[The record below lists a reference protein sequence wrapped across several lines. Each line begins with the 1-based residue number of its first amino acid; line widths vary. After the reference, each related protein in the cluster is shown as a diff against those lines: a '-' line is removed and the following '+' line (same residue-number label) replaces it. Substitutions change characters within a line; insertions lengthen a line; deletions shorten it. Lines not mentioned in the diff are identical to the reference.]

1 MYLYMSIVLLNSSTI
16 YNAGSTAPNG
26 IWGTNTYGT
35 LGTNAAVC
43 WYSGFQNYGATP
55 DALNN
60 TTAQQLFVYTYTSPS
75 VTTCNIYAGFDGNG
89 WFYLNGISTSIAIN
103 SWNNTYSYTTV
114 NLNAGANVFYFFV
127 TNGNYGGANPS
138 GFNCLVTSSNNTSLF
153 FTNSTFSGWSV
164 YLENQFYFNT
174 NTITG
179 YETQNLDI
187 SQTYQASY
195 QVIKLINSAT
205 TSAAYTLAASANS
218 TSATANSTSTTANST
233 STTAN
238 NTVGT
243 ANYYANTANS
253 TSTTAINTANS
264 VINDANN
271 LPYVSRSGNNTFFT
285 WYLYFNNLAI
295 QSASGTGSQRLY
307 SRYTGNHGGWYIL
320 STSSSSIKTKT
331 NVYDITP
338 EESAQVYKMRPV
350 KFNFKDDL
358 EKECIGF
365 IAEEMFELEPRV
377 VPYKLVDGVKEPVSI
392 NYEHL
397 VPLLVA
403 EIKNLK
409 KYADELKEK
418 IDNLIKSG
426 QKKYKSV

>member
-1 MYLYMSIVLLNSSTI
+1 MSIVLLNSSTI

-55 DALNN
+55 DGINN

-75 VTTCNIYAGFDGNG
+75 VSTCNIYAGFDGTG
-89 WFYLNGISTSIAIN
+89 WFYLNGVSTPIAIN
-103 SWNNTYSYTTV
+103 GWNNTYSYTTV
-114 NLNAGANVFYFFV
+114 NLNAGANIFYFFV
-127 TNGNYGGANPS
+127 TNGNYGSANPS

-153 FTNSTFSGWSV
+153 FTNSTFTGWTV

-174 NTITG
+174 NTMTG
-179 YETQNLDI
+179 YEIQNLDI
-187 SQTYQASY
+187 AKTYQASY

-218 TSATANSTSTTANST
+218 TSATADNTISTANNTIATANNTIATANSRSTTANST
-233 STTAN
+233 STTA
-238 NTVGT
+238 T
-243 ANYYANTANS
+243 
-253 TSTTAINTANS
+253 NTANS
-264 VINDANN
+264 VITDVNN
-271 LPYVSRSGNNTFFT
+271 LPYVSNSGSNTFFT
-285 WYLYFNNLAI
+285 WYLYFNNFAI
-295 QSASGTGSQRLY
+295 NSASGTGTQRLY
-307 SRYTGNHGGWYIL
+307 SKYTGNFGGYYIL
-320 STSSSSIKTKT
+320 STNSSSIKTKT

-338 EESAQVYKMRPV
+338 EESAQIYKMRPV

-365 IAEEMFELEPRV
+365 IAEEMFEVEPRV
-377 VPYKLVDGVKEPVSI
+377 VPYNIVDGVKEPVSI

-409 KYADELKEK
+409 KYIDELNIELNKK
-418 IDNLIKSG
+418 IDN
-426 QKKYKSV
+426 